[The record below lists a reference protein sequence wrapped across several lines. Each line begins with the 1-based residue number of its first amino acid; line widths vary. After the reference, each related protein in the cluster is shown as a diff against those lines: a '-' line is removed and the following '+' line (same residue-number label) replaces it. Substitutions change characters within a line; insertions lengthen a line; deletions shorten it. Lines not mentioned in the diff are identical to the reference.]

1 MDWLTSDL
9 EQQFCGCYNWLS
21 SKHQNLWITK
31 MYTQYY
37 RGVKRAD
44 KFIS

>member
-21 SKHQNLWITK
+21 SNIIIYESQNV
-31 MYTQYY
+31 YH

-44 KFIS
+44 

>member
-9 EQQFCGCYNWLS
+9 EQQFCGCWLS
-21 SKHQNLWITK
+21 SNIKIYESQNV
-31 MYTQYY
+31 YY

-44 KFIS
+44 